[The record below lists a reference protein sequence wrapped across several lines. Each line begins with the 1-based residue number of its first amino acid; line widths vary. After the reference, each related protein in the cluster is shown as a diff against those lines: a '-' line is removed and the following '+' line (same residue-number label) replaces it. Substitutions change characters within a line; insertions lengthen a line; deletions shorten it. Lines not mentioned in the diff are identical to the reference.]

1 VIFFDFVF
9 WQNLVSTLLATILG
23 VVFGIPVA
31 FFIDRKIT
39 QWQEKNEITKQK
51 NALIQ
56 RKKQLLQ
63 LLSETLQKNL
73 KLVEQMENQVKPEYV
88 IFYNVDTLL
97 LESTSSIRYEIIDDL
112 NLNRQI
118 DSIRYE
124 LLHLHRKVELQLEI
138 EYTVFKAMGNYMTTR
153 TELIGAII
161 AHIPRVKQEIS
172 DTLSIIAAQI

>member
-1 VIFFDFVF
+1 VF
-9 WQNLVSTLLATILG
+9 WQNFVSNSLATILG
-23 VVFGIPVA
+23 VVIGIPVA
-31 FFIDRKIT
+31 FFIDRLIT

-73 KLVEQMENQVKPEYV
+73 ELVEQMESQVKPEFV
-88 IFYNVDTLL
+88 IYYNVDTLL

-124 LLHLHRKVELQLEI
+124 LLHLHRKVELQLELSYR
-138 EYTVFKAMGNYMTTR
+138 EFKASGNFMTAR
-153 TELIGAII
+153 TQLIGAII

-172 DTLSIIAAQI
+172 NTLSIIAAQM